1 MLEVFVYLFGIHGC
15 NLPAGVP
22 TLPSVPAHA
31 MLLLH
36 APVDTDGQT
45 QLHTWIYPA
54 TLLIPYLH
62 TSGGVYVSGL
72 DAGQTGILVTP

>member
-1 MLEVFVYLFGIHGC
+1 MPEVLVYLFGIHSC
-15 NLPAGVP
+15 SLPAGVP

-45 QLHTWIYPA
+45 QLHTCAYPT
-54 TLLIPYLH
+54 TLLILYLH

-72 DAGQTGILVTP
+72 GAGQTGVLDTP